1 MLGRD
6 AGQLGDLFGDGRDG
20 SEFFV
25 RPNVHGLTRH
35 PDGAGAIGEGVAG
48 HLGEDVGHRVA
59 QPVDKGAELAL
70 ERRDGDGFGELIKGS
85 EVFHRVVS
93 LSNESLDT
101 RQLNYIRCPQPARKI
116 MNDTHEEGLQG
127 PNPLPAPIPNR
138 PAEDFAQT
146 LMVLLRD
153 KEIPADKL
161 AVMLQM
167 RREVL
172 ADQAREAFQAHY
184 AEFSADMPQVERDG
198 TVALVKDGVEKGRY
212 PFTTIEAMDAVIR
225 PLLAKHGFAIS
236 FTSRDDKDGVTIT
249 GTLSGWGWERSSTYT
264 LPADQGPGRNAIQA
278 RGSSRRYAKRY
289 ITDDLCNVVRKG
301 KDDDAKGALEALIDA
316 AQTAELIELIKAT
329 KTDELAFV
337 KLMVNGAERLED
349 VRQRD
354 FNRLLLALKD
364 KARRVKK

>member
-1 MLGRD
+1 
-6 AGQLGDLFGDGRDG
+6 
-20 SEFFV
+20 
-25 RPNVHGLTRH
+25 
-35 PDGAGAIGEGVAG
+35 
-48 HLGEDVGHRVA
+48 
-59 QPVDKGAELAL
+59 
-70 ERRDGDGFGELIKGS
+70 
-85 EVFHRVVS
+85 
-93 LSNESLDT
+93 
-101 RQLNYIRCPQPARKI
+101 
-116 MNDTHEEGLQG
+116 MNDTHEEGG
-127 PNPLPAPIPNR
+127 SIVERIERAA
-138 PAEDFAQT
+138 PAEAFAVF
-146 LMVLLRD
+146 LMQALANPD
-153 KEIPADKL
+153 IPADKL
-161 AVMLQM
+161 EVMLNM

-172 ADQAREAFQAHY
+172 ADQARESFQRHY

-198 TVALVKDGVEKGRY
+198 TVDLGTGKGRY
-212 PFTTIEAMDAVIR
+212 NFTTIEAMDVVIR

-264 LPADQGPGRNAIQA
+264 LPADQGPGRNSIQA

-301 KDDDAKGALEALIDA
+301 RDDDGRGALEALIDA

-337 KLMVNGAERLED
+337 RLMVNGAERLED